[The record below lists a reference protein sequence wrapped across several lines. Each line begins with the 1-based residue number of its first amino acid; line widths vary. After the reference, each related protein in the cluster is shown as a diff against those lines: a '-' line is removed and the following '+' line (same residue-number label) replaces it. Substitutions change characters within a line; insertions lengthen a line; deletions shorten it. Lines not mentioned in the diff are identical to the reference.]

1 MYDRSWSTSLRTQV
15 GLVFELSQG
24 NRFGGAGG
32 NRYSFLYS
40 GDVNGDGSGGNDL
53 IYIPRDANDVALE
66 PYTDGSGRV
75 HTVAEQMTQLNAFI
89 EQDKY
94 LRDHRGEI
102 AERFGA
108 LNPWYNN
115 VDFRVLQDFA
125 VPSGGTRH
133 AFQLTIDVLNVGNL
147 INSDWGVRKVASA
160 AATSPL
166 RLATDANG
174 APLFTPAGAPRLNF
188 VGPSTTFIDDP
199 GLFSRW
205 RAQIGLRYFFN

>member
-1 MYDRSWSTSLRTQV
+1 
-15 GLVFELSQG
+15 
-24 NRFGGAGG
+24 
-32 NRYSFLYS
+32 
-40 GDVNGDGSGGNDL
+40 
-53 IYIPRDANDVALE
+53 
-66 PYTDGSGRV
+66 V